1 MSTFKASSVAQT
13 FKQSVEAQIDRSSL
27 VTSEW
32 IVKNFTDPKN
42 DRKNWS
48 FADHEFQI
56 EIANQGDSVREVAV
70 IKCAQIGLST
80 LQIRIILAFC
90 VQHNNLKATYVLPTS
105 KFASEFTQSRIN
117 PTIEASP
124 VISRLVSTDTD
135 NTSLK
140 KIGTCFLLLR
150 GTSGTSSAISFD
162 LDMIVVDE
170 NDFCDQ
176 KTLGSYN
183 SRLQH
188 SELKL
193 RRDFSTPTLPAYG
206 ISAKYDDSSQAVRM
220 VKCSHCEHWVQL
232 DFFSDV
238 MLPGWNY
245 GGVSDKPLSEF
256 RKEQALLP
264 GVSAAWYKCSH
275 CGEEITSE
283 VLNNPER
290 REWVDKHPGH
300 WRRGFRVSPWDVVRF
315 NPLQEVLRSVKD
327 YTYGDW
333 QNFRLGLSY
342 ESAENSFLLSV
353 ILRNTLVRRVS
364 LADLMKGSIYGVY
377 IGVDLGKIAHVVVG
391 VPSPRGL
398 DIICAERVKVA
409 ELLDCNLGAFLV
421 RLARATRSVRMTID
435 AMPDYSVS
443 LHCHQMN
450 LGFGAEYARAPG
462 LDIYQ
467 WDDNKGVVKIERDGH
482 FDDLA
487 QWVNGGRIGFPVG
500 YGVGCEGQDLMSAHL
515 SVLKKAK
522 VQTAKGVVERW
533 TSTSSE
539 DHFGHALGY
548 CFAGFSSV
556 EARWGLAKVFPG
568 VGVGK
573 VAVGGQVVGA
583 GQEAGNLAAAGMGFV
598 RR

>member
-1 MSTFKASSVAQT
+1 VSTFKVSSVAQT
-13 FKQSVEAQIDRSSL
+13 FRQSVEAQIDRSSL
-27 VTSEW
+27 VTSQW
-32 IVKNFTDPKN
+32 IEKNFTNPK
-42 DRKNWS
+42 DSRKNWS

-56 EIANQGDSVREVAV
+56 DIANQGDDVREVCV
-70 IKCAQIGLST
+70 IKPAQTGLST
-80 LQIRIILAFC
+80 LQIRIILAFLI
-90 VQHNNLKATYVLPTS
+90 QHNNLKAAYVLPTS
-105 KFASEFTQSRIN
+105 KFASEFTQSRVN
-117 PTIEASP
+117 PTIDDSP

-140 KIGTCFLLLR
+140 KIGSCFLLMR

-162 LDMIVVDE
+162 LDMIIVDE
-170 NDFCDQ
+170 NDFCSQ
-176 KTLGSYN
+176 TVLGSYN

-188 SELKL
+188 SDLKL
-193 RRDFSTPTLPAYG
+193 RRDFSTPTLPGYG
-206 ISAKYDDSSQAVRM
+206 ISEKYADSSQAVRL
-220 VKCSHCEHWVQL
+220 VKCEHCSEWVEL
-232 DFFSDV
+232 NFWTDV
-238 MLPGWNY
+238 MIPGFNY
-245 GGVSDKPLSEF
+245 GTASDKPMSEW
-256 RKEQALLP
+256 RKEMAMHP
-264 GVSAAWYKCSH
+264 GIEGCWYKCPH
-275 CGEEITSE
+275 CGEEITGE

-290 REWVDKHPGH
+290 RQWVDKFPGH
-300 WRRGFRVSPWDVVRF
+300 WRRGFRVSPWDVPKY
-315 NPLQEVLRSVKD
+315 NPLQEILRSVKD
-327 YTYGDW
+327 YSYSDYN
-333 QNFRLGLSY
+333 NFRLGLAY

-353 ILRNTLVRRVS
+353 ILRNTVVRRVT
-364 LADLMKGSIYGVY
+364 LADLLRGGIYGVY
-377 IGVDLGKIAHVVVG
+377 IGVDLGKIAHVTVG
-391 VPSPRGL
+391 LPSPRGL

-409 ELLDCNLGAFLV
+409 DLPDCNLGAYLV
-421 RLARATRSVRMTID
+421 RLARVTRSVRMVID

-443 LHCHQMN
+443 LHAHQM
-450 LGFGAEYARAPG
+450 GVGYGAEYARASG

-487 QWVNGGRIGFPVG
+487 QWVNGGRVGFPVG
-500 YGVGCEGQDLMSAHL
+500 EDLMSAHL

-522 VQTAKGVVERW
+522 VQTSKGIEERW

-573 VAVGGQVVGA
+573 VAVGGQVIGA